1 HAITSGGD
9 PIEAAALRGL
19 LERDPRAVSRI
30 DHRTPALAGRG
41 LLRLSAPTRDEK
53 VGRHIDGGL
62 DRGIPVP
69 RLMTGR
75 AAREDRDRDQEHAPG
90 HAPNRRISS
99 PTLAR
104 W

>member
-1 HAITSGGD
+1 FSQHPCTHRLPSLPTRRSSDLLHHEKLSGAHAITSGGD

-53 VGRHIDGGL
+53 VG
-62 DRGIPVP
+62 DRKST
-69 RLMTGR
+69 RLNSSHGS
-75 AAREDRDRDQEHAPG
+75 
-90 HAPNRRISS
+90 ISY
-99 PTLAR
+99 AVFC
-104 W
+104 